1 MLKIIEAVREQI
13 EMDDPAELQKYLGV
27 HHAKEVVQSSGHEL
41 TTYAFIM
48 RGYFNAIGE
57 RFMKETGLKL
67 TNVSTPNAPDLPV
80 EDFILLHEKPG
91 NLEKFA
97 LSFIMAYMYGSRMAL
112 PTISVVIQRLATLVT
127 KWSAEADR
135 RLHRLACYVHHHLD
149 DCLTGCLSTADE
161 FNLELVAWPDA
172 DLNGDVLTTK
182 STSGEWLEISG
193 GDGRGMPV
201 AWGARRQTATS
212 LHTQE
217 AETVSVASILKSEAI
232 PAQNLMQQI
241 LGRPIPI
248 KVMEDNEACIVALKK
263 GYSPTMRHIARTQRI
278 SVGFVYDCF
287 TLPNLEDGGISI
299 HKVATAEHKGDMFT
313 KFLGAAD
320 FEKACKMIRMTKRIK
335 N

>member
-1 MLKIIEAVREQI
+1 M
-13 EMDDPAELQKYLGV
+13 
-27 HHAKEVVQSSGHEL
+27 
-41 TTYAFIM
+41 
-48 RGYFNAIGE
+48 
-57 RFMKETGLKL
+57 KL

-97 LSFIMAYMYGSRMAL
+97 LTFIMAYMYGSRMAL

-149 DCLTGCLSTADE
+149 DCLTGCLGTADE
-161 FNLELVAWPDA
+161 FTLELVAWPDA

-217 AETVSVASILKSEAI
+217 AETVSVASILKNEAI

-248 KVMEDNEACIVALKK
+248 
-263 GYSPTMRHIARTQRI
+263 
-278 SVGFVYDCF
+278 
-287 TLPNLEDGGISI
+287 DG
-299 HKVATAEHKGDMFT
+299 
-313 KFLGAAD
+313 
-320 FEKACKMIRMTKRIK
+320 RQ
-335 N
+335 